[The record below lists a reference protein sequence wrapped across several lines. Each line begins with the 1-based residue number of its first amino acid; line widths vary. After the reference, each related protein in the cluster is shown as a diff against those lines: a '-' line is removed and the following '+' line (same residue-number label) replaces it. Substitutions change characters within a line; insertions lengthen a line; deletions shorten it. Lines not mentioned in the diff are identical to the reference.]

1 MCLLVWLAVWTSGMA
16 APAGPGDARPVE
28 EGASIFNNDA
38 PAQIFD
44 DKNGLPQNNVRQVT
58 MDANGALWVGTGD
71 GVAFFDGRT
80 WHEIRLPNRTVSNDV
95 MAMTTSKDGGM
106 WFGTNGGGVLKYLDG
121 EWTVYDKSAGLTNLL
136 IFSLLET
143 TDTEGKPVLYAGTFG
158 GGLLRFADGKWSTFA
173 TEGLGLTDDIV
184 LSLLQTRDP
193 DGLTSL
199 WVGTRNAGVLR
210 YRNGEWTELGAS
222 RGLPNNYVSSLTAS
236 TVDGTWKVWAGTF
249 GGGLCRFENDRWQ
262 VVTTRDGLPSDNV
275 TALAS
280 CRSRDGAEVLWA
292 ATNRGL
298 AYLKGGVWRPFANR
312 RGLAGGDINSILKIT
327 SPDGFEALWIGSN
340 GNGLGFYPLRA
351 WRTFEPPPE
360 IRTERFLVHSFVRSE
375 SEGGAVYWFGTAT
388 DGLFRS
394 GPDGWRH
401 YTLKNGLPDDRIRA
415 LYETRETDGTPVLWV
430 ATQGG
435 LARFA
440 REQWKIFTTADG
452 LVHPETRSL
461 LETRSPAG
469 KPVLW
474 IGTYNGLSR
483 LEDGV
488 WTTYNKQKGDLP
500 NNGVNCLLET
510 VARDGR
516 RDIWAGTYGGGLA
529 RFDGRRWSSS
539 DMTSGL
545 PNNVVLSLTSART
558 PEGDTILWVGTNG
571 AGAAWRNLDRPDDG
585 WHRLNESTV
594 PGLPNNTVYRIVSD
608 SKGRLYFFT
617 NKGIARLVP
626 DYAGGRAVQ
635 SGDSY
640 VFTTEDGLPSN
651 ECLMGSALADGAG
664 RLWVGTSAGAAQLDL
679 AGEILD
685 RMPKPL
691 QINAFAPLGP
701 DRSFLRTGDVLDHR
715 HNALTFEFTLMSLF
729 RGADTRYRTQLVNF
743 ESDPS
748 DWSAEGKREYTNL
761 GPGDYQFKV
770 WGRDYAGNVTG
781 PVLLAFSVRPAPWRT
796 PLAYLFYTVAL
807 IGGVYGVF
815 AWRYRAVRKRQE
827 ERIRYL
833 RRLLHSTR
841 VINSGLD
848 LETVL
853 ETIAEESANLVGG
866 EPGGIGIVSGD
877 AVTFRYL
884 WSEGRWK
891 ECRVSFPRGKGIVGT
906 VAETGLG
913 IIVNDPSV
921 PDILAFPE
929 PFASRYTYGMIDV
942 PIRSRAGD
950 VVGVLDVRRKPNAPK
965 FTDADREI
973 LEALAHQAAVA
984 IENAHL
990 YGELEAKNL
999 LVVESMKEL
1008 ETLYRNERE
1017 VTNRLQELDRMKT
1030 NFISVTSHEMRT
1042 PLTVLRGH
1050 SEALLERLFGP
1061 LTEAQQRSLETC
1073 LSVVDRLT
1081 GTFNDLV
1088 EVLRFDRREIRLDRS
1103 RFDLGAM
1110 IHEVVGEFEP
1120 HAARRD
1126 LRLDLEC
1133 DESFFIE
1140 ADREKLRLALGN
1152 VVQNAVKFTPDGGKV
1167 EIGLI
1172 REGGLVN
1179 LTVRDEGIGIESS
1192 ELDRIFDRFYTTADT
1207 TKHKSGKY
1215 EFATRGSGLGLSI
1228 AKSYIEAHGGTI
1240 RAESDGLGKGS
1251 CFRIRLPLA
1260 DNVKMP
1266 APVEDVREPATMR

>member
-1 MCLLVWLAVWTSGMA
+1 MA
-16 APAGPGDARPVE
+16 APAGPAEARPVE

-44 DKNGLPQNNVRQVT
+44 DKNGLPQNNVRQVKV
-58 MDANGALWVGTGD
+58 DSSGALWVGTGD
-71 GVAFFDGRT
+71 GVAYFDGRN
-80 WHEIRLPNRTVSNDV
+80 WHEVRLPNRIVSNDV
-95 MAMTTSKDGGM
+95 MAMATSKDGGM

-121 EWTVYDKSAGLTNLL
+121 EWTVYDTSAGLTNLL

-143 TDTEGKPVLYAGTFG
+143 VGTDGKPVLYAGTFG
-158 GGLLRFADGKWSTFA
+158 GGLLRFAEGKWSTFA
-173 TEGLGLTDDIV
+173 TAGFGLTDDIV
-184 LSLLQTRDP
+184 LSLLETRDP

-210 YRNGEWTELGAS
+210 YRNDEWTELGAA
-222 RGLPNNYVSSLTAS
+222 RGLPNNYVSSLTVSA
-236 TVDGTWKVWAGTF
+236 VDGTWKVWAGTF

-262 VVTTRDGLPSDNV
+262 VVTTKDGLPSDNV

-280 CRSRDGAEVLWA
+280 CRGRDGNEVLWA

-298 AYLKGGVWRPFANR
+298 AYLRGGVWRSFANR

-327 SPDGFEALWIGSN
+327 TADGFEALWIGSN
-340 GNGLGFYPLRA
+340 GNGLGFYPLRS
-351 WRTFEPPPE
+351 WRMFEPPPE
-360 IRTERFLVHSFVRSE
+360 MRPERFLVHSFIRSVSAGG
-375 SEGGAVYWFGTAT
+375 SEFWFGTAT

-394 GPDGWRH
+394 GPGGWRRYH
-401 YTLKNGLPDDRIRA
+401 GKNGLPDDRISV
-415 LYETRETDGTPVLWV
+415 LYETHEPDGTPVLWIG
-430 ATQGG
+430 TQGG
-435 LARFA
+435 GVRFA
-440 REQWKIFTTADG
+440 REKMEVFKTADG
-452 LVHPETRSL
+452 LVHPEIRSI
-461 LETRSPAG
+461 LETRTAAG
-469 KPVLW
+469 KSVMW
-474 IGTYNGLSR
+474 FGTYNGLSR

-488 WTTYNKQKGDLP
+488 WKTYNKQQGDLP

-529 RFDGRRWSSS
+529 RFDGHRWSVF
-539 DMTSGL
+539 DMTTGL
-545 PNNVVLSLTSART
+545 PNNVVLSLTSTRS
-558 PEGDTILWVGTNG
+558 PDGDTILWVGTNG
-571 AGAAWRNLDRPDDG
+571 AGAAWRNLDRADDV
-585 WHRLNESTV
+585 WHGLNEATA
-594 PGLPNNTVYRIVSD
+594 PGLPNNTVYRILAD
-608 SKGRLYFFT
+608 SRQRLYFCT
-617 NKGIARLVP
+617 NKGIARLTP
-626 DYAGGRAVQ
+626 DYGGGPKRDPV
-635 SGDSY
+635 GDAY

-651 ECLMGSALADGAG
+651 ECLTGSGLADGAG

-685 RMPKPL
+685 RIPKPL
-691 QINAFAPLGP
+691 QISAFAPLGP
-701 DRSFLRTGDVLDHR
+701 DRPVLRTGEVLDHR
-715 HNALTFEFTLMSLF
+715 HNSLTFEFTLMSLF
-729 RGADTRYRTQLVNF
+729 RGGDTRYRTQLVNF
-743 ESDPS
+743 EPDPS
-748 DWSAEGKREYTNL
+748 DWSREGKREYTNL

-781 PVLLAFSVRPAPWRT
+781 PVVLAFSVRPAPWRT
-796 PLAYLFYTVAL
+796 PLAYFLYSMAI
-807 IGGVYGVF
+807 IGGIYGLF
-815 AWRYRAVRKRQE
+815 AWRYRTVRKRQE

-866 EPGGIGIVSGD
+866 EPGGIGIVAGD
-877 AVTFRYL
+877 AVTFRHL

-891 ECRVSFPRGKGIVGT
+891 ECRVSLPLGKGIVGT
-906 VAETGLG
+906 VAETGLA
-913 IIVNDPSV
+913 IIANDPAV
-921 PDILAFPE
+921 GDILAFPE
-929 PFASRYTYGMIDV
+929 PFASRYAYGMIDV

-950 VVGVLDVRRKPNAPK
+950 VVGVLDVRRKPAAEK

-1008 ETLYRNERE
+1008 ETLYRKEQE
-1017 VTNRLQELDRMKT
+1017 VTSRLQELDRMKT
-1030 NFISVTSHEMRT
+1030 NFISVASHEMRT

-1050 SEALLERLFGP
+1050 SEAMLEKLFGP
-1061 LTEAQQRSLETC
+1061 LTEPQQRSLETC

-1088 EVLRFDRREIRLDRS
+1088 EILRFDRREVTLNRS
-1103 RFDLGAM
+1103 RFDLG
-1110 IHEVVGEFEP
+1110 EVVRETVADFEP
-1120 HAARRD
+1120 HAERRK
-1126 LRLDLEC
+1126 LAVEVEC
-1133 DESFFIE
+1133 DEPFLID
-1140 ADREKLRLALGN
+1140 ADREKLRLVLGN
-1152 VVQNAVKFTPDGGKV
+1152 IVQNAVKFTPDGGRV

-1172 REGGLVN
+1172 REGTLIN
-1179 LTVRDEGIGIESS
+1179 LTVRDEGIGIESG

-1207 TKHKSGKY
+1207 TRHKSGKF

-1228 AKSYIEAHGGTI
+1228 AKSYVEAHGGTI
-1240 RAESDGLGKGS
+1240 RAESDGPGKGS

-1260 DNVKMP
+1260 ENEKTP